1 MLALPRIILYG
12 GVAVAIYLR
21 LPKLIR
27 KIILQLAVLAL
38 GGTWKHYSMSFI

>member
-21 LPKLIR
+21 TTEVDKER
-27 KIILQLAVLAL
+27 QF
-38 GGTWKHYSMSFI
+38 YSWL